1 MQSERLSFSKSAIPR
16 VSHCLHKHFASN
28 LMKRSRKRTSLK
40 SLFPKSKR
48 LRRSRNSHPN
58 SFTNSFPKSLFT
70 HRIVRTSAAIKPSI
84 SITAVLAL
92 FISPNPRKAKW
103 CFKSICVIWKKS
115 RITKKRHNPLSGYT
129 VWSSTLTALRV
140 NLLYR
145 RHPKS
150 RLFLAIS
157 FCCSLMANNYNFDTD
172 FTVHGN
178 LCINCQTIHKSNY
191 NNLLKYE
198 SHILKLG
205 FQVSGYYFLYR
216 LKSTT
221 ENSVLAHARENGKR
235 KTSPYLLVYKSVDR
249 CALCFPRWSKRYRNN
264 SHPLMNETSLDRK
277 NKRCILSERKTPSL
291 NSEQICKCFSLY
303 CDQ

>member
-1 MQSERLSFSKSAIPR
+1 M
-16 VSHCLHKHFASN
+16 
-28 LMKRSRKRTSLK
+28 
-40 SLFPKSKR
+40 
-48 LRRSRNSHPN
+48 
-58 SFTNSFPKSLFT
+58 
-70 HRIVRTSAAIKPSI
+70 
-84 SITAVLAL
+84 
-92 FISPNPRKAKW
+92 
-103 CFKSICVIWKKS
+103 
-115 RITKKRHNPLSGYT
+115 
-129 VWSSTLTALRV
+129 
-140 NLLYR
+140 
-145 RHPKS
+145 
-150 RLFLAIS
+150 AIS

-172 FTVHGN
+172 FTVHGI
-178 LCINCQTIHKSNY
+178 LCINCQTLHNSNY